1 MTKQVQLRRGTTAEH
16 AIFTGAEGELTID
29 TTLDIAVV
37 HDGTTVGGRP
47 LVGAAATQTIT
58 NKTGVGIGTSAIQA
72 ENELRVIGDVRVKG
86 DVNARSLTV
95 RYEDP
100 IQRSGILSATSS
112 NKITGVGTNNIRVG
126 YAVSGT
132 YIGIG
137 VSVASIGIGTVFL
150 GVGTNTT
157 NVTQDFT
164 GLSTGNFLTNNGTTI
179 IGVNTN
185 LVSVGYGVSGT
196 GVLSNTTVTGISSL
210 NGGLVTISQASSGTL
225 GITTRTGT
233 SAGFGTTS
241 ITSIT
246 TTSLALGDYVD
257 YPGSTGIATITS
269 IGANQINVSV
279 GLGTSGSTSFTF
291 SRVVNFA
298 FINLGFTTDFAF
310 VDPYMGQ
317 ANIDVL
323 NVNNATIQQLNLT
336 QLNGGDLNLNSTN
349 TNVAKINSGII
360 TTAYI
365 DAGNIN
371 VGIATTMIVNN
382 NYMNVGIATTMVVTA
397 ANIDLAYVNVGIGTT
412 VGIQSARL
420 DNAYISVGIGTTV
433 GIQSARLDNA
443 YTSVGLATYFNV
455 TGLATVGNYIDGV
468 YDPNSNVTLGVGK
481 PYNVATVVGTLG
493 TSYSGV
499 GTNFV
504 AGVGTDRI
512 TGISTN
518 RIVRSIQVT
527 GVATEYSTGTYVSVA
542 STTNGSGTGARFNL
556 TVFGGDITSISV
568 ERGGSGYLIGDRIY
582 LNGSATGIGLTPPT
596 LGISSIKVIT
606 VTGVSTLGVGNDI
619 SGNYVQFGTV
629 ISGIETGVVL
639 LSQNTTNTT
648 VSSNQSFVSGPKS
661 TINLDVTGNARVTGI
676 LTVGISSITIDGNTS
691 NITGVDHLRSREF
704 SASQRVVVDYPIVTT
719 YTGTLAYASTTRI
732 TGIATAN
739 IQVGYAVTNDY
750 LLPGTAVAAIGN
762 SSITITGFAQNVAPT
777 QTTSGYIESVN
788 GNKISGINTSN
799 IFVGS
804 AVTGTYI
811 GGGTTVT
818 SVGFGSVI
826 LSANTTSPVG
836 ERVYQGTLAATGVS
850 TITGIA
856 TSGIVAGENVYASDY
871 ILPGTTVVSIGNSSI
886 TLSQPPSQVGVVTQT
901 FAFRKIDTYQ
911 FVYAAGAVVTD
922 TFYFEDAFSGIS
934 TIPNLRG
941 RNLFYSGIGS
951 FDTVIADTTIITSG
965 LIVENIN
972 VPGVGTIGVL
982 KSSVGVVTDISGVN
996 ISYTGLGSIGNVK
1009 IGYGNTD
1016 FLVTGNARITGVLT
1030 VGQGSV
1036 TISGNNNEIV
1046 GASNLNSRSGI
1057 VTFLQGSNLNYTG
1070 ISTLNKVGLS
1080 TLTFVGVNTQ
1090 TLLPNDVTFRLSP
1103 VGVATNYTLTLPP
1116 DRGRDGMVL
1125 TVDTFGNLGF
1135 ATAGLYENRIYVSAA
1150 NGSDTYD
1157 GKTRPVKTIKKAA
1170 QLASFESFV
1179 LPGGRYLDAANL
1191 LTLNKSFIQDEVV
1204 GFVTA
1209 TYPGITT
1216 SAGYATSTCRRD
1228 VGYIVDAL
1236 AYDLTYGGNSKSV
1249 GAGVSYWLGV
1259 GGTSYVEGERIETAD
1274 AFSHIVDISK
1284 YIINNVSIADPG
1296 GRYDDASR
1304 LLTLNKN
1311 YIAAEAVGYVTA
1323 IYPGL
1328 LSNPTY
1334 SRTKCIRDVGYIV
1347 DALAYD
1353 VKYGGNYKSV
1363 GAGVSYWSGL
1373 GTSYVTGEQV
1383 ETVAAFRYIA
1393 GISSYII
1400 NNITVPVSYQVGVG
1414 STAQVKDLSIAY
1426 DPLANPVGYA
1436 TTGCANVRS
1445 NINNLVGIITT
1456 IVGQGVSFAPAINRP
1471 VGLYQTASFQSYDL
1485 TIAYDESVGLFYTS
1499 TACADVQSSIAS
1511 LVGIITSI
1519 VGLGTTAAPT
1529 VTTPTS
1535 KSQPVA
1541 IIVEAGEYEEDN
1553 PIILYEDVAVIGD
1566 NLRNTII
1573 RPLNAGKDLLRVR
1586 NGCYLTGFAMK
1597 DYADAAGVPQFTFDN
1612 AVAFDDPD
1620 DPFVSRAGYAVK
1632 TGKSVITRSPYIQNC
1647 SILSFLGANGM
1658 LVDGSKVL
1666 SPNIPIIP
1674 EEAEVAPDL
1683 VQPEQGKSMVAAAF
1697 TMVSFGGIGWRVI
1710 NDGYSQVVSCF
1721 QIFCRYGSLA
1731 QSGGYLSITNS
1742 ATNFG
1747 YYALRSTGFSA
1758 NSFAFDRGRVA
1769 ATGTAGGYQTLVAIG
1784 VGRSEQDLYVT
1795 RFFNDSFSDQT
1806 ANFKPLVVTKE
1817 FNAATD
1823 VDINNNIFNITAH
1836 GFNNADSVVYLGDEG
1851 VIPSRVIGG
1860 LVNQNQY
1867 YIQVIDTNS
1876 FKVYEDNSFTRLVDL
1891 TSTTTGINTFTK
1903 NNQEFY
1909 VKEIIPSGTHN
1920 QYQAVGLAS
1929 TSSTIRFVSGR
1940 QVTQTVTGGSA
1951 VGFALTYNSS
1961 TRVVI
1966 LSVEAVSG
1974 VRRNFAVTGGSNG
1987 NISDHSP
1994 IPVSIAATS
2003 VTGISTYW
2011 TINFK
2016 VESTV
2021 TGTQIIGISSLP
2033 ETYRIHFHRPSIVNS
2048 SSHTWEYSGSGID
2061 YNALPQNGGK
2071 TVTSSQQVS
2080 ELGGRV
2086 YTSGTN
2092 ELGDFLIGDFI
2103 TAYNRTGNIIFNNTV
2118 TIGTLDSIRLSL
2130 SGGIQIEEFSA
2141 DVGLGDNEIGGPL
2154 NKRVSTQLAVRS
2166 FLSNRLGSF
2175 IDKTVSTNAVPSA
2188 VVQLNSIGQINAD
2201 LIPPKVV
2208 NYFRTIYPGGKTS
2221 LANRIP
2227 ASNIQSGDT
2236 VVEPINAYVLV
2247 SDVLSQ
2253 YIILSDSGT
2262 YNFQNGDTVT
2272 GTVSQGGAIGLVTT
2286 PPYTTGGA
2294 IGYGTTG
2301 LVKGVGLTLNTLAG
2315 GSGYSVAGIYSGVQ
2329 ALRTTGIGTGMSLN
2343 VTVSAA
2349 GTVSAVAIETGGK
2362 GYAVGD
2368 YVTVAPANVGG
2379 RTGGS
2384 DFTIRIGTVE
2394 TRLYLKLTNNQKFLG
2409 STSLPDYISD
2419 RNAVSISTNVS
2430 VATTATFT
2438 GTSYDVGGSVD
2449 FINDRVIVGASNTIF
2464 TDGDAVRYYS
2474 TGNVVEPLIL
2484 LDTYYVKRVGLT
2496 SVELYD
2502 SYALSSKVNL
2512 TASGTGSH
2520 TLTRLGINTST
2531 DQICFVNH
2539 GFTQGDPVK
2548 ITVGNGNVT
2557 PIGIT
2562 TDGFYFIG
2570 SRTTNTFTLHL
2581 TRSDALLSANGLLY
2595 NTVDIT
2601 GVGTAGIVSFTK
2613 QNITYTSTVN
2623 TSSTDET
2630 NWALLATSTVD
2641 AANIVSGTVSPS
2653 RLGSGTANSQTFL
2666 RGDSSYQKV
2675 VMSVGIGTTQ
2685 PIGVTATST
2694 DFAPNGVGIN
2704 TYYGNVRLTLNRVY
2718 PSLDVYSTLGIAAFK
2733 NSTFGIST
2741 TGSGEVY
2748 IKTTS
2753 QGGDVDA
2760 ATFNGNAAAYYL
2772 DINNIIG
2779 NIPITRGGT
2788 GLQALPGAG
2797 AILIGNGSAYNLTS
2811 TPTFTGSI
2819 TFAGIS
2825 NAIAMPANSD
2835 ITFTTGPTWTGEKA
2849 AKIQYYNSSLYLQYT
2864 TSGIWRNSSG
2874 SNTFTIDSSGN
2885 TTVLGTLQGT
2895 RLISTIATGTAPLT
2909 VTSTTRVDNL
2919 NVQYLSGL
2927 LLNTSG
2933 RANNA
2938 NEVVRTDSNGYIQA
2952 GWINTTS
2959 GDLDVG
2965 NLLDR
2970 VYCSNDQFIRYLSLT
2985 NFKQQIGLS
2994 AKNSYHRRQNTTD
3007 SNYWVGSM
3015 GWSNTVAAGANEV
3028 FHGGSGFFDIWNG
3041 TNFPSSFTH
3050 IHGINMLHYTTNSL
3064 GSTGGT
3070 AYGWQLATQY
3080 DSDGGPFWRRCNAG
3094 SFSAWRRIWHDS
3106 NDGSGSG
3113 LDADLLD
3120 GFNTSTGRTASSV
3133 VVRDSGAG
3141 ITADY
3146 FTPGI
3151 NGSDS
3156 GDTRSSFPYAFGFQE
3171 SGAWSNPFPD
3181 LVLQYHTGVT
3191 LAANNGYEGIRFKR
3205 DFNDDTVVFQ
3215 VNGSSNY
3222 LFKYNWMYTNTNGFY
3237 SDTNGAHLYP
3247 NNATS
3252 YGSWRILGS
3261 RSGWYG
3267 LSIEGTNSPHL
3278 MFDNNNNGRGGLYW
3292 EGGGR
3297 WALFYDHSNNS
3308 LGICASTT
3316 SSSYQLYVS
3325 GNAYAT
3331 GTITA
3336 ASDVRKKTEIETV
3349 TNALEKVNQLRG
3361 VTYKRIDLKEDSP
3374 RYDKVELGV
3383 IAQEVEP
3390 ILPEVVNYAP
3400 DVDEYAVAYGNF
3412 AGLFIEAIK
3421 EQTQIINSLKAEIEQ
3436 LKNKLGE

>member
-16 AIFTGAEGELTID
+16 AIFTGAEGELTIN

-37 HDGTTVGGRP
+37 HDGITVGGRP
-47 LVGAAATQTIT
+47 LVGAAATQVIT

-72 ENELRVIGDVRVKG
+72 ENEFRVIGDVRVKG
-86 DVNARSLTV
+86 DIDARSITV

-100 IQRSGILSATSS
+100 IQRSGIISATSS
-112 NKITGVGTNNIRVG
+112 NKITGIATNNIRVG
-126 YAVSGT
+126 YGVTGT
-132 YIGIG
+132 NIGIG
-137 VSVASIGIGTVFL
+137 VSVASLGIGTVFL
-150 GVGTNTT
+150 GLGTNTT
-157 NVTQDFT
+157 NVTNDFS
-164 GLSTGNFLTNNGTTI
+164 GVSTGNFLTNNGTTI
-179 IGVNTN
+179 IGVNTAV
-185 LVSVGYGVSGT
+185 VSIGYGVSAT

-210 NGGLVTISQASSGTL
+210 NNGSVTISQASTGTL

-233 SAGFGTTS
+233 VGSSGTTD
-241 ITSIT
+241 ITGVT
-246 TTSLALGDYVD
+246 TTSLAIGDYISYD
-257 YPGSTGIATITS
+257 GSLGATTITS
-269 IGANQINVSV
+269 IGVNQVVSSV
-279 GLGTSGSTSFTF
+279 GLGTSGSVSFTF
-291 SRVVNFA
+291 SRVVNLVFV
-298 FINLGFTTDFAF
+298 NLGFTTDFAF

-323 NVNNATIQQLNLT
+323 NVNNATIQRLNLT
-336 QLNGGDLNLNSTN
+336 ELNGGDLNLSATN
-349 TNVAKINSGII
+349 TNVAKINSGFI
-360 TTAYI
+360 TNAYI
-365 DAGNIN
+365 SSGNIN
-371 VGIATTMIVNN
+371 VGIATSMIVDN

-397 ANIDLAYVNVGIGTT
+397 STTNLAYINVGIGTT

-420 DNAYISVGIGTTV
+420 DNAYIAVGIGTTV

-443 YTSVGLATYFNV
+443 YVDIGISTYFNV
-455 TGLATVGNYIDGV
+455 TGFTTIANYVNGV
-468 YDPNSNVTLGVGK
+468 PDPNSNVTIGVGR
-481 PYNVATVVGTLG
+481 PYDIFVLTGTLG

-504 AGVGTDRI
+504 AGIGTDRV
-512 TGISTN
+512 TGVGTN
-518 RIVRSIQVT
+518 RVLRSISAT
-527 GVATEYSTGTYVSVA
+527 GVATEYSAGTYVSVA

-556 TVFGGDITSISV
+556 TVASGDITSITV
-568 ERGGSGYLIGDRIY
+568 ERGGSGYQIGNLIY
-582 LNGSATGIGLTPPT
+582 LNSSATGVGLTPPT
-596 LGISSIKVIT
+596 LGLSTTKVFT
-606 VTGVSTLGVGNDI
+606 VTGVSTAASGQSIQGSYINAGTSIDSVGVGTIFLTQN
-619 SGNYVQFGTV
+619 STN
-629 ISGIETGVVL
+629 TGVQTRNFEVAPR
-639 LSQNTTNTT
+639 
-648 VSSNQSFVSGPKS
+648 SS
-661 TINLDVTGNARVTGI
+661 INLDVTGNARVTGI
-676 LTVGISSITIDGNTS
+676 LTVGISSITIDGPNAS
-691 NITGVDHLRSREF
+691 ITGVDHLRSREF
-704 SASQRVVVDYPIVTT
+704 SASQRVVVDYPTVIT
-719 YTGTLAYASTTRI
+719 YQGTLATASTTRI

-739 IQVGYAVTNDY
+739 IGVGYAITDVGGY
-750 LLPGTAVAAIGN
+750 LLPGASVAAIGN
-762 SSITITGFAQNVAPT
+762 SSITLTGFAQNIAPT

-788 GNKISGINTSN
+788 GNKISGISTTN

-804 AVTGTYI
+804 AATGTYI
-811 GGGTTVT
+811 SVGSTVT
-818 SVGFGSVI
+818 SIGIGSVI
-826 LSANTTSPVG
+826 LSQNTTSPVG
-836 ERVYQGTLAATGVS
+836 EVIRQGTVVDTGIS
-850 TITGIA
+850 TITGIG
-856 TSGIVAGENVYASDY
+856 TTGIIVGETVFAASFV
-871 ILPGTTVVSIGNSSI
+871 LPGTTVASIGNSSI
-886 TLSQPPSQVGVVTQT
+886 TLSQPTSQVGVITQT
-901 FAFRKIDTYQ
+901 FAFRRLDSYQ
-911 FVYAAGAVVTD
+911 FVYPEGAVVTED
-922 TFYFEDAFSGIS
+922 FYFEDAFSGIS

-941 RNLFYSGIGS
+941 RNLFFSGIGS

-965 LIVENIN
+965 LIVENIA
-972 VPGVGTIGVL
+972 VPGIGTIGQL
-982 KSSVGVVTDISGVN
+982 KAGTGIITTLTGTD
-996 ISYTGLGSIGNVK
+996 ISYTGLGSFGNVK
-1009 IGYGNTD
+1009 IGYGDTD
-1016 FLVTGNARITGVLT
+1016 FIVHGDARITGVLT

-1046 GASNLNSRSGI
+1046 GANNLNSKSGI

-1070 ISTLNKVGLS
+1070 VSTLNRVGLS
-1080 TLTFVGVNTQ
+1080 TLTFVGVNTATSQ
-1090 TLLPNDVTFRLSP
+1090 PNDVTFKLSNA
-1103 VGVATNYTLTLPP
+1103 GVATNYTLTLPP

-1135 ATAGLYENRIYVSAA
+1135 ATAGLYENRIYVSNA
-1150 NGSDTYD
+1150 NGSDTFD

-1179 LPGGRYLDAANL
+1179 LPPGRYIDAANL
-1191 LTLNKSFIQDEVV
+1191 LELNKSFIQDEVI
-1204 GFVTA
+1204 GFTTA

-1236 AYDLTYGGNSKSV
+1236 VYDLTYGGNSKSV
-1249 GAGVSYWLGV
+1249 GAGVSYWLGI

-1274 AFSHIVDISK
+1274 SFAHIVDISK
-1284 YIINNVSIADPG
+1284 YIINNVSIPDPG
-1296 GRYDDASR
+1296 GRFDDASR
-1304 LLTLNKN
+1304 LLILNKN

-1334 SRTKCIRDVGYIV
+1334 NRTKCLRDVGYIV

-1383 ETVAAFRYIA
+1383 ETVAAFKYIA

-1400 NNITVPVSYQVGVG
+1400 NNVTVPVSYQVGVG
-1414 STAQVKDLSIAY
+1414 STAQVKDLTIAY
-1426 DPLANPVGYA
+1426 DPVISPAGYA
-1436 TTGCANVRS
+1436 ATACANVRS
-1445 NINNLVGIITT
+1445 TINNLVGIVTT
-1456 IVGQGVSFAPAINRP
+1456 IVGGGVSLAPSISRP
-1471 VGLYQTASFQSYDL
+1471 VGLYQTASFQAYDL

-1499 TACADVQSSIAS
+1499 TACANVQSTLAN

-1519 VGLGTTAAPT
+1519 IGIGTTAAPV
-1529 VTTPTS
+1529 VTTPTTRS
-1535 KSQPVA
+1535 NPVA

-1553 PIILYEDVAVIGD
+1553 PIILYEDVAVLGD

-1597 DYADAAGVPQFTFDN
+1597 DYVDAAGVPQYTFDY
-1612 AVAFDDPD
+1612 AVSFDDPS
-1620 DPFVSRAGYAVK
+1620 DPFTSRVGYAVK

-1647 SILSFLGANGM
+1647 SILSFLGGNGM

-1666 SPNIPIIP
+1666 SPNIPIVP
-1674 EEAEVAPDL
+1674 EEAELAPDL
-1683 VQPEQGKSMVAAAF
+1683 IQPEQGKSMVAAAF

-1747 YYALRSTGFSA
+1747 FYALRSTGFSA

-1769 ATGTAGGYQTLVAIG
+1769 ATGTAGGFQTLAVIG

-1795 RFFNDSFSDQT
+1795 RFFNNNNIDQSSL
-1806 ANFKPLVVTKE
+1806 FKPLVTTKE
-1817 FNAATD
+1817 FNAATE
-1823 VDINNNIFNITAH
+1823 VDINLDTFNIIAH
-1836 GFNNADSVVYLGDEG
+1836 GFNQGDSVVYFGDEG
-1851 VIPSRVIGG
+1851 VIPARIIGG

-1867 YIQVIDTNS
+1867 YVQVIDANS
-1876 FKVYEDNSFTRLVDL
+1876 FKIYEDDSFTKLTNL

-1903 NNQEFY
+1903 NNQEFF
-1909 VKEIIPSGTHN
+1909 VKEVIPSGTHN
-1920 QYQAVGLAS
+1920 TYQAVGLAS

-1940 QVTQTVTGGSA
+1940 QITQTVIGGPA
-1951 VGFALTYNSS
+1951 VGFALTYNSA

-1966 LSVEAVSG
+1966 VSVEAISG

-1994 IPVSIAATS
+1994 VPISIGATS

-2016 VESTV
+2016 IDSTQS
-2021 TGTQIIGISSLP
+2021 GTQVIGISSLP
-2033 ETYRIHFHRPSIVNS
+2033 ETYKCHFHRPSIVNS
-2048 SSHTWEYSGSGID
+2048 SSHTWEYSGSGVD

-2086 YTSGTN
+2086 YSSGTN

-2130 SGGIQIEEFSA
+2130 SGGIQIEEFSG
-2141 DVGLGDNEIGGPL
+2141 DVGLGDNEIGGPQ
-2154 NKRVSTQLAVRS
+2154 NKRVSTQLAIRT
-2166 FLSNRLGSF
+2166 FLNNRLGSF
-2175 IDKTVSTNAVPSA
+2175 IDKTVSTNAVPSS

-2208 NYFRTIYPGGKTS
+2208 NYFRTIYAGGRTS

-2227 ASNIQSGDT
+2227 AADINSGDT

-2253 YIILSDSGT
+2253 YIILDNSGT
-2262 YNFQNGDTVT
+2262 YNFLNGDTVT
-2272 GTVSQGGAIGLVTT
+2272 GTVSQGGAIGLVTA
-2286 PPYTTGGA
+2286 PPYTTGGP

-2301 LVKGVGLTLNTLAG
+2301 LVKGVSLTLNTLAG
-2315 GSGYSVAGIYSGVQ
+2315 GSGYTSAGIYSGVQ

-2343 VTVSAA
+2343 VTVSAG
-2349 GTVSAVAIETGGK
+2349 GTISAVAIETGGK

-2368 YVTVAPANVGG
+2368 FVTVAPANVGG

-2384 DFTIRIGTVE
+2384 DFTVRIASAQ
-2394 TRLYLKLTNNQKFLG
+2394 TRLYLTLTNNQKFLG
-2409 STSLPDYISD
+2409 SLSLPDYIAD
-2419 RNAVSISTNVS
+2419 RNASAISTNVGLAS
-2430 VATTATFT
+2430 TASFT
-2438 GTSYDVGGSVD
+2438 GTGVDVGGNVD
-2449 FINDRVIVGASNTIF
+2449 FNNDRIVVGVSNTIF
-2464 TDGDAVRYYS
+2464 TDGDPVKYYS

-2484 LDTYYVKRVGLT
+2484 LETYYVKRVGLT

-2502 SYALSSKVNL
+2502 SYALSAKVNL
-2512 TASGTGSH
+2512 TDSGTGTH

-2531 DQICFVNH
+2531 NQIVFVNH
-2539 GFTQGDPVK
+2539 GLTQGDPVR
-2548 ITVGNGNVT
+2548 ITVPNGNVT
-2557 PIGIT
+2557 PSGIT
-2562 TDGFYFIG
+2562 TDAFYFIG
-2570 SRTTNTFTLHL
+2570 SRTTNSFSLHL
-2581 TRSDALLSANGLLY
+2581 TRSDSLLSANGLLY

-2613 QNITYTSTVN
+2613 QNVTYTDTVN
-2623 TSSTDET
+2623 TSSTDIN

-2653 RLGSGTANSQTFL
+2653 RLGSGSANSQTFL

-2694 DFAPNGVGIN
+2694 DFAPGGVGVN
-2704 TYYGNVRLTLNRVY
+2704 TYYGNVAITLNRVY
-2718 PSLDVYSTLGIAAFK
+2718 PSLDLYSTLGIAAFK

-2741 TGSGEVY
+2741 TGTGQVF
-2748 IKTTS
+2748 IKSTS

-2760 ATFNGNAAAYYL
+2760 ATFNGNAASYYL

-2788 GLQALPGAG
+2788 GLQALPASG
-2797 AILIGNGSAYNLTS
+2797 AILIGNGSSYNLTA
-2811 TPTFTGSI
+2811 TPTFTGSV

-2835 ITFTTGPTWTGEKA
+2835 IAFTNSSTWTGEKA
-2849 AKIQYYNSSLYLQYT
+2849 AKIQFHSSNLYLQYT
-2864 TSGIWRNSSG
+2864 TNLVGRNSSG
-2874 SNTFTIDSSGN
+2874 TDRFTLDASGN
-2885 TTVLGTLQGT
+2885 ATLGGTVTGT
-2895 RLISTIATGTAPLT
+2895 RFISNVATGTAPLT
-2909 VTSTTRVDNL
+2909 VTSTTQVNNL
-2919 NVQYLSGL
+2919 NVQYLQGL
-2927 LLNTSG
+2927 PLNTDG
-2933 RANNA
+2933 RADNA
-2938 NEVVRTDSNGYIQA
+2938 NEVVRTDANGYIQA

-2959 GDLDVG
+2959 GDSGVG
-2965 NLLDR
+2965 TRLTR
-2970 VYCSNDQFIRYLSLT
+2970 IYCSNDEYLRYLGLT
-2985 NFKQQIGLS
+2985 DFKTSMGLS
-2994 AKNSYHRRQNTTD
+2994 AKNNYSRRIDYTTD
-3007 SNYWVGSM
+3007 ANYWVGSM
-3015 GWSNTVAAGANEV
+3015 GHNGYGANET
-3028 FHGGSGFFDIWNG
+3028 FHGGSGFFDIWSG
-3041 TNFPSSFTH
+3041 TNYPSGFSH

-3064 GSTGGT
+3064 GSTGGS

-3080 DSDGGPFWRRCNAG
+3080 DSDAGPYWRRCNAG
-3094 SFSAWRRIWHDS
+3094 SFTGWRKIWHDS

-3120 GFNTSTGRTASSV
+3120 GYNAATSNTASTV
-3133 VVRDSGAG
+3133 AVRDGSGG
-3141 ITADY
+3141 ITNTY
-3146 FTPGI
+3146 YSSPYS
-3151 NGSDS
+3151 GSNS
-3156 GDTRSSFPYAFGFQE
+3156 SLTRSSYPYAFGFQE
-3171 SGAWSNPFPD
+3171 SGGWSGAYPD

-3191 LAANNGYEGIRFKR
+3191 LAGNASYEGIRFKR
-3205 DFNDDTVVFQ
+3205 DYNDDTIVFQ
-3215 VNGSSNY
+3215 VNGGSNY
-3222 LFKYNWMYTNTNGFY
+3222 LYKYNWMYTNTTGFY
-3237 SDTNGAHLYP
+3237 SDTNNWHIEP
-3247 NNATS
+3247 NSGSS
-3252 YGSWRILGS
+3252 YGGTQLRGA
-3261 RSGWYG
+3261 RNGWYG
-3267 LSIEGTNSPHL
+3267 IHFLSGGNTPHL
-3278 MFDNNNNGRGGLYW
+3278 MFDGSANGGFYY
-3292 EGGGR
+3292 ESTGR
-3297 WALFYDHSNNS
+3297 WSFYYAYGNACWGINS
-3308 LGICASTT
+3308 STT
-3316 SSSYQLYVS
+3316 SSSYCLYAS
-3325 GNAYAT
+3325 GNIYAT

-3336 ASDVRKKTEIETV
+3336 ASDARKKTEIETV
-3349 TNALEKVNQLRG
+3349 TNALDKVNQLRG
-3361 VTYKRIDLKEDSP
+3361 VTYKRIDLTEDDS
-3374 RYDKVELGV
+3374 RYDKVEMGV

-3390 ILPEVVNYAP
+3390 IVPEVVTYAS
-3400 DVDEYAVAYGNF
+3400 DVDEYAVSYGNF

-3421 EQTQIINSLKAEIEQ
+3421 EQTAIINSLKKEIEE
-3436 LKNKLGE
+3436 LKSKLGE